1 MYSSMEKYRKS
12 QILKFSFLSELL
24 LCCEY
29 VYVFIICIIDEL
41 IVQRFFTQT
50 ADIAKLQ
57 LPQKNMSFIVGY
69 LDWLG

>member
-12 QILKFSFLSELL
+12 QILKLSFLSELL
-24 LCCEY
+24 LCCAY

-41 IVQRFFTQT
+41 IVQRFWYHQNSVT
-50 ADIAKLQ
+50 A
-57 LPQKNMSFIVGY
+57 KNMSFIVGY